1 MTASSVRSLPRGA
14 CCMHDPTDPL
24 AWVARA
30 EEDLALARSALRRK
44 TPLTYGATF
53 HAQQCAEKYLKAL
66 LLARHQAFP
75 RTHDLTALSDL
86 CLQNEIIVLVHR
98 DALER
103 LTACA
108 VQVRYPGEDPTADEA
123 QEALQIAQAVHR
135 FARRL
140 LNPHQ

>member
-1 MTASSVRSLPRGA
+1 
-14 CCMHDPTDPL
+14 MHDPTEPL

-30 EEDLALARSALRRK
+30 EEDLAFARSALRRK

-66 LLARHQAFP
+66 LVARRQVFP
-75 RTHDLTALSDL
+75 STHDLAALRDL
-86 CLQNEIIVLVHR
+86 CLQNEVIVPAER

-103 LTACA
+103 LTAYA
-108 VQVRYPGEDPTADEA
+108 VQVRYPGEDPTPDEA
-123 QEALQIAQAVHR
+123 WEALQIVQAVRR

-140 LNPHQ
+140 LNPLP